1 MKKPFPV
8 PDSIRANVKE
18 DLSPML
24 GEIKDPQ
31 MRDYVV
37 EAWAASLFLNGFTA
51 VHELQGSGALDVLV
65 QKNASQAAH
74 LCGTAKMSK
83 GIGEALLAMY
93 PALPIDIDLLVA
105 GGLLHDVGKPP
116 EYNKDNRRR
125 WMEKPYLV
133 GNPPVSHALYGYYIC
148 MALELPLELAC
159 IPGVHCTEGE
169 LHGIQRS
176 IAATIVHYADWM
188 YWDCMKVLGE
198 LDASFP
204 YADVILAP
212 YQNKTNYEENFL
224 KGIRLPE

>member
-74 LCGTAKMSK
+74 LCGTAKISK
-83 GIGEALLAMY
+83 MCIRDRNIPLSFIPSMKKFSASTTFLSNVCLT
-93 PALPIDIDLLVA
+93 PSFA
-105 GGLLHDVGKPP
+105 GWQIKF
-116 EYNKDNRRR
+116 
-125 WMEKPYLV
+125 
-133 GNPPVSHALYGYYIC
+133 
-148 MALELPLELAC
+148 
-159 IPGVHCTEGE
+159 
-169 LHGIQRS
+169 Q
-176 IAATIVHYADWM
+176 
-188 YWDCMKVLGE
+188 
-198 LDASFP
+198 
-204 YADVILAP
+204 
-212 YQNKTNYEENFL
+212 
-224 KGIRLPE
+224 